1 VSEPE
6 NGNVQVVVKRRR
18 TRRHR
23 RNRFIRRS
31 LATLFVAVLTAGV
44 STFALR
50 YFSPSLFRASQPTP
64 HIFPQP
70 EPSHDSAASVDEISE
85 AQSSRPIYPYSV
97 VPGGVED
104 AKELK
109 WVAEHDPIVAAHYA
123 GFNYARAQV
132 VRLTLA
138 RTVYV
143 SYCIGNRIYWS
154 RRRITLKKG
163 EKLLTDGRIT
173 ARTRCANR
181 VEEAPQQQASPNE
194 PPVEKFEEPVRS
206 GEGTAMKAPPVAFR
220 SALMNRPQV
229 PGLGPAGPLSM
240 YDPFGQGGFV
250 PISAPP
256 LPSGVCGPI
265 KKKKGDEFG
274 IEGGTKQ
281 KKRPSNPCGEGGSLG
296 TPEPGTWLLFI
307 SGLALIYWQSRR
319 KFSRA

>member
-1 VSEPE
+1 MNLP
-6 NGNVQVVVKRRR
+6 GKRVRR
-18 TRRHR
+18 TRLVRTD
-23 RNRFIRRS
+23 RFIVANDEDQVLRVFRRGPGQEPLQGFDMTAFLFPNQS
-31 LATLFVAVLTAGV
+31 KPETDIEGAT
-44 STFALR
+44 S
-50 YFSPSLFRASQPTP
+50 
-64 HIFPQP
+64 
-70 EPSHDSAASVDEISE
+70 
-85 AQSSRPIYPYSV
+85 
-97 VPGGVED
+97 
-104 AKELK
+104 
-109 WVAEHDPIVAAHYA
+109 
-123 GFNYARAQV
+123 
-132 VRLTLA
+132 
-138 RTVYV
+138 
-143 SYCIGNRIYWS
+143 IGNRIYWS